1 MKRNKIKKI
10 QYIICCVLFIWG
22 AIDSLI
28 QFVRLVTNPAW
39 SASYSAPLLWF
50 LIIYFVP
57 VCIIFFIF
65 EIIIYIHLC
74 LLLL

>member
-10 QYIICCVLFIWG
+10 QYIICCVLLIWG

-28 QFVRLVTNPAW
+28 QFVRLITNPGW
-39 SASYSAPLLWF
+39 SAPYGAPLLWF

-65 EIIIYIHLC
+65 EIIKRFIK
-74 LLLL
+74 

>member
-10 QYIICCVLFIWG
+10 QYVICCILLIWG
-22 AIDSLI
+22 VIDSLV

-57 VCIIFFIF
+57 VCIIFIIF
-65 EIIIYIHLC
+65 EIIKRFIK
-74 LLLL
+74 

>member
-10 QYIICCVLFIWG
+10 QYVICCILLIWG
-22 AIDSLI
+22 VIDSLV

-39 SASYSAPLLWF
+39 SASYSAPLLLF

-65 EIIIYIHLC
+65 EIIKRFIK
-74 LLLL
+74 

>member
-10 QYIICCVLFIWG
+10 QYIICCVLLIWG

-57 VCIIFFIF
+57 VCIIFIIF
-65 EIIIYIHLC
+65 EIIKRFIK
-74 LLLL
+74 

>member
-10 QYIICCVLFIWG
+10 QYVICCILLIWG
-22 AIDSLI
+22 VIDSLV

-39 SASYSAPLLWF
+39 SASYSATLLWF

-65 EIIIYIHLC
+65 EIIKRFIK
-74 LLLL
+74 

>member
-10 QYIICCVLFIWG
+10 QYIICCVLLIWG
-22 AIDSLI
+22 AIDSFI
-28 QFVRLVTNPAW
+28 QFVRLVTNPGW
-39 SASYSAPLLWF
+39 SAPYSAPLLRF

-65 EIIIYIHLC
+65 EIIKRFIK
-74 LLLL
+74 

>member
-10 QYIICCVLFIWG
+10 QYIICCILLIWG
-22 AIDSLI
+22 VIDSLV

-57 VCIIFFIF
+57 VCIIFIIF
-65 EIIIYIHLC
+65 EIIKRFIK
-74 LLLL
+74 